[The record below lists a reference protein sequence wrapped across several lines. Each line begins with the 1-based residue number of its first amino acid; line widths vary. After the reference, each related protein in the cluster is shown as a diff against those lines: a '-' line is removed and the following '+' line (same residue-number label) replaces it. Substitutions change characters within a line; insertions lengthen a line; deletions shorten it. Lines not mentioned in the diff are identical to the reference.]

1 MQRLPGHLTASMLG
15 LLKYLYTQNQVMSA
29 TPLRVSSCLNS
40 CSTFPESSMAEI
52 RHSLQQYKGGSI
64 DLTLDDDTS
73 IATLCLNH
81 PEKKNAISETQ
92 EVEGG
97 SGLMGKEKTR
107 GSVSGKMTVENGGK
121 GVLLYGSNGMFCSGG
136 DLDMVRQISNPDDG
150 YRMASFM
157 QHLLDRLQKLPI
169 ISLALI
175 EGSGAL
181 GGGAELAISCDYR
194 LLTSSAAGIGFV
206 HARMGIAPAWGGGIR
221 LVHTVGPHQALD
233 LLLTARVVP
242 PQEAVK
248 IGLVSSIIDSEDSL
262 GQATKWLSEK
272 TKFDTTVVRAIKEIV
287 SNARDDSNCDLLSE
301 ERKIFA
307 PLWGGPANKAALLKN
322 IRHIE
327 NSKM

>member
-1 MQRLPGHLTASMLG
+1 MQRLPGHLTPSMLG

-81 PEKKNAISETQ
+81 PEKKNAIS
-92 EVEGG
+92 
-97 SGLMGKEKTR
+97 
-107 GSVSGKMTVENGGK
+107 
-121 GVLLYGSNGMFCSGG
+121 GG

-150 YRMASFM
+150 YRMASYM

-169 ISLALI
+169 ISVALI

-194 LLTSSAAGIGFV
+194 LLTSGAAGIGFV
-206 HARMGIAPAWGGGIR
+206 HARMGISPAWGGGIR

-262 GQATKWLSEK
+262 GQATKWLCEK
-272 TKFDTTVVRAIKEIV
+272 TKFDTQVVRAIKEIV

>member
-1 MQRLPGHLTASMLG
+1 
-15 LLKYLYTQNQVMSA
+15 MSA

-81 PEKKNAISETQ
+81 PEKKNAISGQMMADLED
-92 EVEGG
+92 
-97 SGLMGKEKTR
+97 
-107 GSVSGKMTVENGGK
+107 SVNTLERWSQGK
-121 GVLLYGSNGMFCSGG
+121 GVILYGSNGMFCSGG

-248 IGLVSSIIDSEDSL
+248 IGLVSSIIDSEDGL
-262 GQATKWLSEK
+262 GQATKWLCEK

>member
-1 MQRLPGHLTASMLG
+1 MRLESKVLHAAAHGAAPS
-15 LLKYLYTQNQVMSA
+15 

-52 RHSLQQYKGGSI
+52 RQSLQQYKGGSI

-81 PEKKNAISETQ
+81 PEKKNAI
-92 EVEGG
+92 
-97 SGLMGKEKTR
+97 
-107 GSVSGKMTVENGGK
+107 
-121 GVLLYGSNGMFCSGG
+121 SGG

-169 ISLALI
+169 ISVALI

-194 LLTSSAAGIGFV
+194 LLTSGAAGIGFV
-206 HARMGIAPAWGGGIR
+206 HARMGISPAWGGGIR

-248 IGLVSSIIDSEDSL
+248 IGLVSFIIDSKDSL
-262 GQATKWLSEK
+262 GQATRWLSEK
-272 TKFDTTVVRAIKEIV
+272 TKFDTQVVRAIKEIV

-322 IRHIE
+322 IRHVE

>member
-1 MQRLPGHLTASMLG
+1 MNG
-15 LLKYLYTQNQVMSA
+15 LRVRCADNM
-29 TPLRVSSCLNS
+29 TPSIRKCWHYSRQHAAAARVSSCLSS

-81 PEKKNAISETQ
+81 PEKKNAISGQMMADLED
-92 EVEGG
+92 
-97 SGLMGKEKTR
+97 
-107 GSVSGKMTVENGGK
+107 SVNTLERWSQGK
-121 GVLLYGSNGMFCSGG
+121 GVILYGSNGMFCSGG

>member
-1 MQRLPGHLTASMLG
+1 
-15 LLKYLYTQNQVMSA
+15 
-29 TPLRVSSCLNS
+29 
-40 CSTFPESSMAEI
+40 MAEI
-52 RHSLQQYKGGSI
+52 RQSLQQYKGGSI

-81 PEKKNAISETQ
+81 PEKKNAISGQMMADLED
-92 EVEGG
+92 
-97 SGLMGKEKTR
+97 
-107 GSVSGKMTVENGGK
+107 SVNTLERWSRGK
-121 GVLLYGSNGMFCSGG
+121 GVILYGSNGMFCSGG

-169 ISLALI
+169 ISVALI

-194 LLTSSAAGIGFV
+194 LLTSGAAGIGFV
-206 HARMGIAPAWGGGIR
+206 HARMGISPAWGGGIR

-272 TKFDTTVVRAIKEIV
+272 TKFDTQVVRAIKEIV
-287 SNARDDSNCDLLSE
+287 SNARDDSNY
-301 ERKIFA
+301 
-307 PLWGGPANKAALLKN
+307 PLNFVICHHCFCIQSCSAT
-322 IRHIE
+322 
-327 NSKM
+327 NSQILCTGMVGTVLIPSLPLA